1 MKKEPNHSEIILYK
15 TEDGTVKID
24 TIFQN
29 ETIWLTQSGMS
40 DLFDVKIPAISK
52 HLKNIFESVELDE
65 KVVVSILE
73 NTTQHGAIA
82 GKTQTKPVKYYN
94 LDAIIAVGYRV
105 NSKRATQ
112 FRIWAT
118 AILKEYIIKGFAMDD
133 ERLKQSERWDYFDEW
148 LERIRDIR
156 ASEKRFYQK
165 IRDIYATAIDY
176 DKNSEAAQLFF
187 KKVQNKMF
195 WATTGKTASELIE
208 SRSNPEKPN
217 MGLTSWRGFIV
228 RKYDVSIAKNYLN
241 EEEIKDL
248 NEIVTMYLDYAE
260 RQARKRRTVTMAEW
274 AEKLDTFL
282 KQNEE
287 DLLTHAGTI
296 KAEVAKKIAEERYES
311 FDKKRKITAA
321 KKADEDDLKELEEM
335 EKRLLENKKG
345 KGTRHTDK
353 V

>member
-1 MKKEPNHSEIILYK
+1 MNSEIILYK

-29 ETIWLTQSGMS
+29 ETIWLSQNSMAE
-40 DLFDVKIPAISK
+40 LFGVNVPAISK
-52 HLKNIFESVELDE
+52 HLKNIFEEGELQKEATLSKMETVQNEGGRQITRNKDF
-65 KVVVSILE
+65 
-73 NTTQHGAIA
+73 
-82 GKTQTKPVKYYN
+82 YN

-133 ERLKQSERWDYFDEW
+133 ERLKKSERWDYFDEW

-165 IRDIYATAIDY
+165 IRDIYTTAIDY
-176 DKNSEAAQLFF
+176 DKNAEEAQLFF
-187 KKVQNKMF
+187 KKVQNKML
-195 WATTGKTASELIE
+195 WATTGKTAAELIE
-208 SRSNPEKPN
+208 SRSNPDKPN
-217 MGLTSWRGFIV
+217 MGLTAWRGSIV
-228 RKYDVSIAKNYLN
+228 RKHDVSIAKNYLK

-274 AEKLDTFL
+274 SDKLDVFL

-287 DLLTHAGTI
+287 ELLTHAGTI
-296 KAEVAKKIAEERYES
+296 KAEVARKIAEERYEE
-311 FDKKRKITAA
+311 FDKKRKIAEA
-321 KKADEDDLKELEEM
+321 IKADEEDLKELEEI
-335 EKRLLENKKG
+335 EKRLLNKKG
-345 KGTRHTDK
+345 E
-353 V
+353 

>member
-1 MKKEPNHSEIILYK
+1 MNQSEIILYK
-15 TEDGTVKID
+15 TEDGAVKID
-24 TIFQN
+24 TIFQH
-29 ETIWLTQSGMS
+29 ETIWLNQNSMAE
-40 DLFDVKIPAISK
+40 LFGVNVPAISK
-52 HLKNIFESVELDE
+52 HLKNIFEEGELQKE
-65 KVVVSILE
+65 ATLSKMETVQNEGGRQIKRNKE
-73 NTTQHGAIA
+73 F
-82 GKTQTKPVKYYN
+82 YN

-165 IRDIYATAIDY
+165 IRDIYTTAIDY

-187 KKVQNKMF
+187 KKVQNKML
-195 WATTGKTASELIE
+195 WATTGKTAAELIE
-208 SRSNPEKPN
+208 SRSNPDKPN
-217 MGLTSWRGFIV
+217 MGLTAWRGSIV
-228 RKYDVSIAKNYLN
+228 RKYDVSIAKNYLK

-274 AEKLDTFL
+274 SDKLDAFL

-287 DLLTHAGTI
+287 ALLTHSGTV
-296 KAEVAKKIAEERYES
+296 KAEVAKKIAEERYDE
-311 FDKKRKITAA
+311 FEKKRKIAEA
-321 KKADEDDLKELEEM
+321 KKADEEDLKELEEM
-335 EKRLLENKKG
+335 EKRLLNNRDNKG
-345 KGTRHTDK
+345 KS
-353 V
+353 